1 MSNSILKQTS
11 NVIGNYVSR
20 NHLPAA
26 ELPDAI
32 KRVYTALVNLHA
44 GADFKI
50 QDINMPTN
58 AEISA
63 SLRRD
68 RLTSFIDGKSYKM
81 LKRHLTKHGLTPQ
94 QYRQRYGL
102 PADYPVVAPA
112 YAAVRSRIAKQ
123 GYPKRK
129 AA

>member
-1 MSNSILKQTS
+1 MSSLILQQTS

-26 ELPDAI
+26 ELPNAI
-32 KRVYTALVNLHA
+32 KRVYATLLHLHEGTALDGQN
-44 GADFKI
+44 
-50 QDINMPTN
+50 INMPTG
-58 AEISA
+58 AEIIS
-63 SLRRD
+63 SVRRD
-68 RLTSFIDGKSYKM
+68 WLRSFIDGKSYKM

-112 YAAVRSRIAKQ
+112 YAEVRSRIARQ
-123 GYPKRK
+123 VHLGLR

>member
-1 MSNSILKQTS
+1 MSSLILQQTS
-11 NVIGNYVSR
+11 VVVGNYVSR
-20 NHLPAA
+20 NHIPAA

-32 KRVYTALVNLHA
+32 KRVYATLLNLHA
-44 GADFKI
+44 GTDLEG
-50 QDINMPTN
+50 QNINMPTG

-63 SLRRD
+63 SIQRD
-68 RLTSFIDGKSYKM
+68 RLRSFIDGKSYKT

-123 GYPKRK
+123 IHLGRR
-129 AA
+129 